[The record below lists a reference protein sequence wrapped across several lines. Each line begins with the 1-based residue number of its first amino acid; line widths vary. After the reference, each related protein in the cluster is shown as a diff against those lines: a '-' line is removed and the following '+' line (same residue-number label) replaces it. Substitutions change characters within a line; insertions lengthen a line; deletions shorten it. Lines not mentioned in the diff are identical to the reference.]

1 MPANAQGDVCRHC
14 GGSGW
19 VVEDGPGAGVA
30 TRCSCQQEELV
41 DTLLQQAAIPPRYRA
56 CTLQN
61 FYTDNTDRAVQQRLA
76 EARGLCQ
83 HYVDEFIDQDG
94 SFRESGL
101 LLIGSPGV
109 GKTHLAVAVLA
120 ELIRR
125 YRVRGRFVEFTS
137 LIHEIQSTFDPGAVL
152 SKHELLRPVTDS
164 EILVLD
170 ELGAQK
176 PTAWVRDL
184 LYFIL
189 NTRYTHRRPT
199 LFTTNLRLEAETRE
213 QPLDSMPRAYD
224 PDLLASGIPPM
235 LLSRLHEMARPVLF
249 DGVPDFRS
257 KFKAH
262 RYSVA
267 SD

>member
-1 MPANAQGDVCRHC
+1 MPVDAQGEACQHC

-19 VVEDGPGAGVA
+19 VIEEGPGAGVA
-30 TRCSCQQEELV
+30 RRCSCQQDELV
-41 DTLLQQAAIPPRYRA
+41 ETLLELASIPPRYRG
-56 CTLQN
+56 CSLQN
-61 FYTDNTDRAVQQRLA
+61 FFTESTDRAVRQRLE

-83 HYVDEFIDQDG
+83 HYVDDFIDERG
-94 SFRESGL
+94 GFSESGL

-109 GKTHLAVAVLA
+109 GKTHLAVAILG

-137 LIHEIQSTFDPGAVL
+137 LIHEIQSTFDPGSVL

-164 EILVLD
+164 EVLVLD

-199 LFTTNLRLEAETRE
+199 IFTTNLRLEAETRE
-213 QPLDSMPRAYD
+213 RPLDSMPAAYD
-224 PDLLASGIPPM
+224 PDLLASGIPQM

-257 KFKAH
+257 TFKAH
-262 RYSVA
+262 RHSVA